1 MNRQEIAQQIQ
12 YRIYNLLKDRLRSN
26 PKKQFKTAIS
36 VRYLALLKKRFGV
49 NGRFKS
55 NRPLECYFDFPES
68 RVIRGN
74 LITYPRNIQVRVSNP
89 KKDGEFIS
97 LPHLVIRFF
106 TVSNYWSAKNPHTN
120 PPALFRA
127 TKNKLKCKLF
137 SFFISPLLLQEKTET
152 FLLRLFFSLYIFLF
166 LLYTYFLF

>member
-74 LITYPRNIQVRVSNP
+74 LITYPQNRDVYLKSICIWKVFSNT
-89 KKDGEFIS
+89 
-97 LPHLVIRFF
+97 FF
-106 TVSNYWSAKNPHTN
+106 FMYLYFYLTN
-120 PPALFRA
+120 FLIKYFY
-127 TKNKLKCKLF
+127 LYLYLH
-137 SFFISPLLLQEKTET
+137 IEKTVILNT
-152 FLLRLFFSLYIFLF
+152 NTLYFKN
-166 LLYTYFLF
+166 